1 MTAPFFIPN
10 LVLIGSM
17 DGRYPGDH
25 GHMLLAQSFPSRAR
39 ARLTGCSANI
49 FLRFYDEV
57 VDKRGCIRGVGVSG
71 FYHYCLPRS
80 AGYIM
85 RRCAFYPFVGITYK

>member
-39 ARLTGCSANI
+39 TRLTGCSANI
-49 FLRFYDEV
+49 FCDFMMRSL
-57 VDKRGCIRGVGVSG
+57 ISAAVSVA
-71 FYHYCLPRS
+71 S
-80 AGYIM
+80 W
-85 RRCAFYPFVGITYK
+85 